1 MNNFKEKKKVQQTKF
16 QMASSALIN
25 TFAAEFTKF
34 GNFMFDHVRKTM
46 AADPD
51 ADMPEVEEMVRLYLQ
66 PDEPVKLKKPRAK
79 KAVSKIEGVEV
90 TQVPVAV
97 KATGPGKAGK
107 NKELCTATTGKGT
120 QCTRCAAQGQVFC
133 NVHLKASA
141 ASSEKGSEKKT
152 KTIKKKHEDL
162 PKHTHPIE
170 EKAEEGS
177 CDLCETHG
185 NPTDEDDSESQFEV
199 RSSFNP
205 MVLGEEEFFE
215 DE

>member
-1 MNNFKEKKKVQQTKF
+1 MNSFEEKKKVQQTKI

-25 TFAAEFTKF
+25 TFAAEFSKF
-34 GNFMFDHVRKTM
+34 GNFMFDHVRKVM

-51 ADMPEVEEMVRLYLQ
+51 SEMPDVDEMVRLYLQ
-66 PDEPVKLKKPRAK
+66 PEAPIKIKKPRAK
-79 KAVSKIEGVEV
+79 KAVSKVDGVEV
-90 TQVPVAV
+90 TQVPAAV
-97 KATGPGKAGK
+97 KASGPVKAGK
-107 NKELCTATTGKGT
+107 TKELCTATTGKGT

-141 ASSEKGSEKKT
+141 TSSEKGTEKKT

-162 PKHTHPIE
+162 PKHSHPIE
-170 EKAEEGS
+170 EKPEEGS
-177 CDLCETHG
+177 CDLCESHG
-185 NPTDEDDSESQFEV
+185 NPLEEDDAESQFEV
-199 RSSFNP
+199 RSNFNP

>member
-1 MNNFKEKKKVQQTKF
+1 
-16 QMASSALIN
+16 MASSALIN
-25 TFAAEFTKF
+25 TFAAEFSKF
-34 GNFMFDHVRKTM
+34 GNFMFDHVRKVM

-51 ADMPEVEEMVRLYLQ
+51 SEMPDVDEMVRLYLQ
-66 PDEPVKLKKPRAK
+66 PEAPIKIKKPRAK
-79 KAVSKIEGVEV
+79 KPASSGVVGEVEV
-90 TQVPVAV
+90 TQVPAAS
-97 KATGPGKAGK
+97 KSTGTGKAGKGAK

-133 NVHLKASA
+133 NVHLKAAST
-141 ASSEKGSEKKT
+141 SSEKGTEKKT

-162 PKHTHPIE
+162 PKHSHPID

-185 NPTDEDDSESQFEV
+185 DPLGEDDEESQFEV
-199 RSSFNP
+199 RSKFNP
-205 MVLGEEEFFE
+205 MVLDEEEFFE